1 MQAATAKME
10 HSYSPLHLLAICFGL
25 ASTAGVAGLLRG
37 NRQLTARLVAATFF
51 WNGLSGLVISL
62 ILYNAFE
69 GKYPYLI
76 IGTSLLAGM
85 GFIDMVGFTL
95 LVTNAIQ
102 KTLTAPKDKP

>member
-1 MQAATAKME
+1 MRTTAGTME
-10 HSYSPLHLLAICFGL
+10 HSYNPVHLLTLCFGL
-25 ASTAGVAGLLRG
+25 ASTAGVARLLRG
-37 NRQLTARLVAATFF
+37 NRQLSVRLIAATFF
-51 WNGLSGLVISL
+51 WNGMSGLVISL

-76 IGTSLLAGM
+76 VGTSLLAGM

-102 KTLTAPKDKP
+102 KTL